1 MENNEENIQKI
12 NTLDN
17 QNEYKINVSRAENEE
32 PIIQF
37 PNVENNVN
45 IVENPQSANEVSE
58 KSLEKLDKRDEQ
70 ELNILG
76 KFKSVEQLTK
86 AYENLQAEFTRKS
99 QLLKEALQNKADNL
113 SDKTDLVTCKENEN
127 IDDFAQNENTQI
139 SEEFASN
146 QNQPPTAKN
155 NFSSKNDEKNAKNTS
170 KTQKNEEN
178 SSIFDE
184 NKINQQLKS
193 FVEKGQISKKTYLEI
208 ANKILQNSKL
218 LDEASGV
225 TQAVL
230 DVLST
235 KENDFNTKIADTE
248 FIVNLVQNN
257 KNAYDKIIN
266 DYVDSCQKKDL
277 PLFMTKN
284 FGASIPASTP
294 NMPTTLSEARVVL
307 EKLLSN

>member
-1 MENNEENIQKI
+1 MKNNEENIQKN

-113 SDKTDLVTCKENEN
+113 SDKTDLITCKENEN

-146 QNQPPTAKN
+146 QNQPPIAKN
-155 NFSSKNDEKNAKNTS
+155 NFSSENDEKNAKNTS

-184 NKINQQLKS
+184 NKINQQLKF